1 MRGINKE
8 KKQAQSIDQKSEII
22 TTVPNQMNDSKQN
35 NIEPNGTKIRR
46 LGTQF

>member
-1 MRGINKE
+1 
-8 KKQAQSIDQKSEII
+8 
-22 TTVPNQMNDSKQN
+22 MNDSKQN